1 MDADELKLESEKL
14 KLERERLAI
23 EKERIQAAQERI
35 QSQMKAIAT
44 DGKGKLM
51 VNFPTLILVSIICM
65 LLGGILGAFSTTFS
79 ANLREK
85 QQLSAERERLS
96 DLVRT
101 LEDSQPQVH
110 VPVQPLAGTNRTGV
124 AATRQQT
131 SSSESP
137 PLPSKPKGR
146 YDNVSLIV
154 IKGP

>member
-1 MDADELKLESEKL
+1 MDADELKLEAEKL

-23 EKERIQAAQERI
+23 EQERVQAAQERI
-35 QSQMKAIAT
+35 QSRMRAITA

-51 VNFPTLILVSIICM
+51 VNFPTLILVSIICL

-79 ANLREK
+79 ANQREK

-101 LEDSQPQVH
+101 LEDSQPQVQ
-110 VPVQPLAGTNRTGV
+110 VPVQARAETNRTG
-124 AATRQQT
+124 AALAHQQ
-131 SSSESP
+131 P
-137 PLPSKPKGR
+137 PASNFPAVPSKPKGR